1 MKHLNNGFGRRGTVL
16 ARLGVSNAGICRLM
30 LAALSLSI
38 VSASAQTTLFTG
50 STSANWS
57 VPSNWSP
64 APPAS
69 LDNITIADST
79 PFNSLVLDDAPHMI
93 GALTFGNSGLR
104 TAAFTVDATLPGKSL
119 TVSGGMTAAGIL
131 PSSATSLALEGA
143 INVAGSQNWEIGG
156 ILAGPDKDQGVAI
169 TGPVS
174 GIVAGALTV
183 GGTLTKTG
191 SGMLTLAGVSWGNG
205 SMAVNSGALR
215 LDAGLGK
222 TLTVGGAGTSGQITI
237 GDGAQLF
244 FYKEAS
250 GDFGTLANPSVTK
263 PFVLNG
269 ASNVELAAADAA
281 DVAVGSPLTFNG
293 THTVRLSSGIS
304 ASSVTY
310 RFPGNQSGAG
320 TVSLATSGSG
330 TRLLVFSGNNSAFT
344 GTIVVGGR
352 NVLRLAS
359 STAGSAQA
367 LYQLAGG
374 NTAIESDGT
383 TEMVLGGLSGTL
395 GTVRNGGATNT
406 ILRVGGADQDTTFA
420 GAITNGG
427 GAGSI
432 SMIKE
437 GAGKLI
443 LSGIANNYTGPT
455 SVDDGALVV
464 SGAIT
469 ASPISV
475 NAGGTLGGS
484 GSVTAITLGANGAI
498 SPGDTIGQLES
509 LAATSLIWNSGSSP
523 GMKFDLSSASNAS
536 DQLLISG
543 AFVKGAGSGFTFDFL
558 GGGLQGATYTLLT
571 FGSSTGFS
579 AADFA
584 FTNLGAGLT
593 GTFAVQ
599 PNAVTFSAIPE
610 PRGGFICLA
619 AAMFLGLRRRR

>member
-1 MKHLNNGFGRRGTVL
+1 L
-16 ARLGVSNAGICRLM
+16 
-30 LAALSLSI
+30 
-38 VSASAQTTLFTG
+38 
-50 STSANWS
+50 
-57 VPSNWSP
+57 
-64 APPAS
+64 
-69 LDNITIADST
+69 
-79 PFNSLVLDDAPHMI
+79 
-93 GALTFGNSGLR
+93 GLR
-104 TAAFTVDATLPGKSL
+104 TAAFTVDATLPGNNL
-119 TVSGGMTAAGIL
+119 TVSGGLTAAGDL
-131 PSSATSLALEGA
+131 PGNVTTLALQGA
-143 INVAGSQNWEIGG
+143 INIAGSQTWEIGG
-156 ILAGPDKDQGVAI
+156 IIAGPDKEQGVAV

-174 GIVAGALTV
+174 GTVPGTLIVS
-183 GGTLTKTG
+183 GTLTKTG
-191 SGMLTLAGVSWGNG
+191 SGMLTLTGLSWGDG
-205 SMAVNSGALR
+205 SMAVNGGALR

-244 FYKEAS
+244 FYKEES
-250 GDFGTLANPSVTK
+250 GDFGTLANPSITK

-269 ASNVELAAADAA
+269 ASNVELAGANVA
-281 DVAVGSPLTFNG
+281 DVAIGSPIAFNG

-310 RFPGNQSGAG
+310 RFPGNQSGSGA
-320 TVSLATSGSG
+320 VSLASAGNG
-330 TRLLVFSGNNSAFT
+330 TRLVVFSGNNSAFS

-352 NVLRLAS
+352 SVLRLAS

-367 LYQLAGG
+367 VYQTAGA
-374 NTAIESDGT
+374 NAAIESDGAA
-383 TEMVLGGLSGTL
+383 ELVLGGLSGTL

-427 GAGSI
+427 GTGVI

-437 GAGKLI
+437 GAGDLI
-443 LSGIANNYTGPT
+443 LSGTANNYTGPT

-475 NAGGTLGGS
+475 NTGGTLAGS
-484 GSVTAITLGANGAI
+484 GSVPSITLQAGAAI
-498 SPGDTIGQLES
+498 SPGDTPGQLES
-509 LAATSLIWNSGSSP
+509 LAATSLTWNSGSSP
-523 GMKFDLSSASNAS
+523 GMKFDLSSASDAS
-536 DQLLISG
+536 DQLLLSG
-543 AFVKGAGSGFTFDFL
+543 AFVKGTGSSFTFDFL
-558 GGGLQGATYTLLT
+558 GGGLQGVTYTLLT

-599 PNAVTFSAIPE
+599 PNAVTFTAIPE
-610 PRGGFICLA
+610 PRTAFLGLA
-619 AAMFLGLRRRR
+619 AAVLCGLRRRR